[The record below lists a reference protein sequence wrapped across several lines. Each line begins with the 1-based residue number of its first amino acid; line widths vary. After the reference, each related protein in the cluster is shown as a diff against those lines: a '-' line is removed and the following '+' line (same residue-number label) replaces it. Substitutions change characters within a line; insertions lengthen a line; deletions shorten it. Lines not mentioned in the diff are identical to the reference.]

1 MKLYDGWNTEGN
13 WTTIDAGSY
22 TNTQISDREAGRTGS
37 GATIGGASTGGW
49 GPFRSSFSVVGI
61 KVSEIPNMQEA
72 IRVYVQG
79 IKDHLDG
86 ITPLATADNAFRSES
101 VQKAV
106 EAYIT
111 KVKEY
116 CMNLVS
122 QLLAFSTKLQE
133 VQEKYQA
140 HMEALAG
147 NIGDSTSS
155 LNSGTTYSDQ
165 R

>member
-1 MKLYDGWNTEGN
+1 
-13 WTTIDAGSY
+13 
-22 TNTQISDREAGRTGS
+22 
-37 GATIGGASTGGW
+37 
-49 GPFRSSFSVVGI
+49 
-61 KVSEIPNMQEA
+61 MQEA

-86 ITPLATADNAFRSES
+86 IAPLATADNAFRSES